1 MLKQLIAISL
11 LIFSSLVEAG
21 EAAKVIRLRGYAT
34 QLSPGAKDAR
44 VVTLGQKIFEDTS
57 ILTKPKSFVVL
68 EFADGARLS
77 VGPDSKLVVTKARG
91 DGAGIVSLL
100 KGKLRSSITPSSDN
114 DDKYIIRTRTAAMGV
129 RGTDFQTSYNPDN
142 RATSLVTF
150 KGRVAM
156 ARLDTSV
163 HELEGSHADKVLVS
177 RDEKGEPTVEQAP
190 KTSITRTEEL
200 YKVLRSK
207 DVVTVENGQY
217 AGAVTGL
224 TRPTEPV
231 VVNPIQLTL
240 MYKNDQLAPKK
251 DGEKLAQIDFSKI
264 KHQGSPDGFYD
275 AKTGKFAPRA
285 GGFVDPDTA
294 LYIPPKED
302 SVLDPDSNI
311 YIPKDVG
318 FVNKDTGDY
327 VPPKGLILDP
337 KNGFVPKAQ
346 DSTLVAQ
353 AGQMN
358 MTMAKDV
365 LLKDIEEEEVPIMR
379 PNKRERISRAMVF
392 VSFGPGNEKHS
403 VSNDTIS
410 GSFDNDG
417 EGAFSIQI
425 GHDQAGENEWQAITR
440 LGIRNVDF
448 GDTGSINKQSETL
461 WSIGAGVRHSLSPR
475 LAASGLISL
484 EQTFIFNHPEV
495 NNVTTQEWSRF
506 TIPTLT
512 LALESEFFRTNRFA
526 MIADAGLVF
535 SLPKSKADVESKLGT
550 GFFGK
555 LGAEYWTS
563 RRMTVGGSFFLKQ
576 LNYELESN
584 RFTSEDQIS
593 QSGLV
598 VSIAYFY

>member
-1 MLKQLIAISL
+1 MLKQLIAIV
-11 LIFSSLVEAG
+11 LIISSYQVYAG
-21 EAAKVIRLRGYAT
+21 DAAKVIRLRGYAT

-44 VVTLGQKIFEDTS
+44 VVTLGQKILEDTS

-100 KGKLRSSITPSSDN
+100 KGKLRSSIKPSQSN

-129 RGTDFQTSYNPDN
+129 RGTDFQTSYNPEN

-156 ARLDTSV
+156 ARLDTPA
-163 HELEGSHADKVLVS
+163 HELEARHEGNVVVK
-177 RDEKGEPTVEQAP
+177 RDESGEPTVEQAP
-190 KTSITRTEEL
+190 KANKTRTEEL
-200 YKVLRSK
+200 QKVLQSS

-224 TRPTEPV
+224 ARPTEPV
-231 VVNPIQLTL
+231 VVNPVQLTL

-251 DGEKLAQIDFSKI
+251 EGEKLEQIDFSKI
-264 KHQGSPDGFYD
+264 KHQGNPDGFYD

-302 SVLDPDSNI
+302 SVLDPESNV
-311 YIPKDVG
+311 YVPKDVG
-318 FVNKDTGDY
+318 FVDKDTGDY

-337 KNGFVPKAQ
+337 KKGFVARAE
-346 DSTLVAQ
+346 DSTLIAQ

-365 LLKDIEEEEVPIMR
+365 LLKDIDDVAPIMR
-379 PNKRERISRAMVF
+379 PNKRERINRAMVF
-392 VSFGPGNEKHS
+392 VSFGPGSEKHS

-410 GSFDNDG
+410 GGFDNDG
-417 EGAFSIQI
+417 EGAFNIQI

-440 LGIRNVDF
+440 LGIRKVDL
-448 GDTGSINKQSETL
+448 GQTGSIGKPSETL
-461 WSIGAGVRHSLSPR
+461 WSLGAGVRHSLSPR

-484 EQTFIFNHPEV
+484 EQRFIYNHPQV
-495 NNVTTQEWSRF
+495 NSSTTQEWSRF
-506 TIPTLT
+506 TIPTIT
-512 LALESEFFRTNRFA
+512 LSLESEFFRSNRFA
-526 MIADAGLVF
+526 MIADAGLII
-535 SLPKSKADVESKLGT
+535 SMPKSKADVDSKLGG
-550 GFFGK
+550 GFYGK

-563 RRMTVGGSFFLKQ
+563 RRMTVGANFYVKQ
-576 LNYELESN
+576 VNHELESS
-584 RFTSEDQIS
+584 RFTNEDQIS
-593 QSGLV
+593 KSGLALEV
-598 VSIAYFY
+598 AYFY